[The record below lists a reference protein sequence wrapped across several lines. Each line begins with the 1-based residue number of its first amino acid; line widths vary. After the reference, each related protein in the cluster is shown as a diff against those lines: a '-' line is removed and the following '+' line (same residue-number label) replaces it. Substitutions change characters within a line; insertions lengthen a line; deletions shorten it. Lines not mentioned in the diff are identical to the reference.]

1 MTIKQLKTQA
11 EWEQIHALSSY
22 AFDVNHNEI
31 QKENFFKLCSIAKNF
46 GDVLNGTLTSSLMLI
61 PFDVSLFG
69 KFIKMGGIGNVA
81 SYPEHRGQGNIR
93 HLFNKVFSEMKN
105 DQILVSYLAPFSQ
118 PFYRK
123 FGYERLF
130 IEQELT
136 VPSEVL
142 KFVEVRDGYKVER
155 IKEDNREARKE
166 RLALYNC
173 TLGRKHGNN
182 QRSLTWYECCQTR
195 ADNHHLAVVRDE
207 QDQLVGYLDYKFD
220 KEDVIISE
228 MIYETTAALKMLLNF
243 LTSHRSSFKNFIFG
257 SLEDTSFLEYFD
269 DTRVSKIYQTNGMM
283 ARIVSM
289 SSFLE
294 QLPIKKTIDG
304 EVYLKVTEDVC
315 AWNQGIIHWSFQDGV
330 SKVTWVEAESQVA
343 TIPHYEASIGRWT
356 QVLLGGMSL
365 EKALNL
371 GFVSCTHEDDFLGT
385 VLLKGQPFLKDH
397 F

>member
-93 HLFNKVFSEMKN
+93 HLFDEVFGEMKN

-123 FGYERLF
+123 FGYERLL

-155 IKEDNREARKE
+155 IKEDNSEARKE
-166 RLALYNC
+166 RVALYNR
-173 TLGRKHGNN
+173 TVGKVHGNN

-195 ADNHHLAVVRDE
+195 ADYHHLAVVRDE
-207 QDQLVGYLDYKFD
+207 QEQLVGYLDYKFN
-220 KEDVIISE
+220 KENVIISE

-243 LTSHRSSFKNFIFG
+243 LTSHRSSFENFIFG
-257 SLEDTSFLEYFD
+257 SIQDTSFLEYFD
-269 DTRVSKIYQTNGMM
+269 DTRVTKINQTNGMM

-294 QLPIKKTIDG
+294 HLPIQKNVAG
-304 EVYLKVTEDVC
+304 EIYLEVTEDVC
-315 AWNQGIIHWSFQDGV
+315 AWNKGIIHWVIQEGV

-343 TIPHYEASIGRWT
+343 TIPHYEASIGRWS

-371 GFVSCTHEDDFLGT
+371 GFVNCTHEDEFLGK